1 MHGFVEQSKAQGVQ
15 SDEQQAQNFA
25 VLSSY
30 VDFDHYNV
38 WVPAGAWVNSAA
50 STTTLS
56 ANDAVPVRV
65 FADAATNTVT
75 YSFRRPRMWINGV
88 AQIRL
93 HYTGS
98 ANSTNNFRIE
108 CGIQVN
114 AENASTPASATT
126 AQNVPGP
133 ATAGLHLIT
142 RLFETSANTNA
153 FTYVDYA
160 DDLISVTITR
170 SGAHLNDTYAGE
182 FQLIGAEVYYTELK
196 TSPVGRRYRSDKRSV
211 AKD

>member
-1 MHGFVEQSKAQGVQ
+1 
-15 SDEQQAQNFA
+15 
-25 VLSSY
+25 
-30 VDFDHYNV
+30 
-38 WVPAGAWVNSAA
+38 
-50 STTTLS
+50 
-56 ANDAVPVRV
+56 
-65 FADAATNTVT
+65 
-75 YSFRRPRMWINGV
+75 MWINGV

-98 ANSTNNFRIE
+98 ANSTNTFRIE

-114 AENASTPASATT
+114 AEGATTPASVAT

-170 SGAHLNDTYAGE
+170 SGASTA
-182 FQLIGAEVYYTELK
+182 K
-196 TSPVGRRYRSDKRSV
+196 TLAAPR
-211 AKD
+211 

>member
-1 MHGFVEQSKAQGVQ
+1 MHGFIEQSKAQGVQ

-30 VDFDHYNV
+30 IDFDHYNV
-38 WVPAGAWVNSAA
+38 WIPADWWQNSSA
-50 STTTLS
+50 STTTMS

-65 FADAATNTVT
+65 FVDGATNTVT

-88 AQIRL
+88 AAIRL

-98 ANSTNNFRIE
+98 ASSTNNFRIG
-108 CGIQVN
+108 CGIQVSSEG
-114 AENASTPASATT
+114 ATTPASAVTS
-126 AQNVPGP
+126 QNVPGP
-133 ATAGLHLIT
+133 STAGFHLIT

-153 FTYVDYA
+153 FTYVDHA
-160 DDLISVTITR
+160 DDLISVTIMR
-170 SGAHLNDTYAGE
+170 SGADLNDTNAGE

-196 TSPVGRRYRSDKRSV
+196 TSPVGRKYDATKRSV
-211 AKD
+211 AKA

>member
-30 VDFDHYNV
+30 IDFDHYNV
-38 WVPAGAWVNSAA
+38 WIPAEWWQNSSA
-50 STTTLS
+50 STTTMS

-65 FADAATNTVT
+65 FVDGAENLVSYT
-75 YSFRRPRMWINGV
+75 FRRPRMWINGV
-88 AQIRL
+88 AAIRL

-98 ANSTNNFRIE
+98 VSSTNNFAIE
-108 CGIQVN
+108 CGIQVSG
-114 AENASTPASATT
+114 EGATT
-126 AQNVPGP
+126 PSAALTQQNLPGP
-133 ATAGLHLIT
+133 STAGFCLIT
-142 RLFETSANTNA
+142 RLFETSANTNC
-153 FTYVDYA
+153 FTYVDTA
-160 DDLISVTITR
+160 DDLITVSIRRLGTA
-170 SGAHLNDTYAGE
+170 GADANTGE

-196 TSPVGRRYRSDKRSV
+196 TQPVGRRYRSDKRSV

>member
-1 MHGFVEQSKAQGVQ
+1 MHGFIEQSKAQGVQ

-38 WVPAGAWVNSAA
+38 WVPAEDWQNDSS
-50 STTTLS
+50 STTTMS
-56 ANDAVPVRV
+56 TNNMTPVRV
-65 FADAATNTVT
+65 FVDGATNSVF

-88 AQIRL
+88 AQIRI

-98 ANSTNNFRIE
+98 TSSTNNFRIE
-108 CGIQVN
+108 AGVQVN
-114 AENASTPASATT
+114 GEGAATPTAASDRQSL
-126 AQNVPGP
+126 PGP
-133 ATAGLHLIT
+133 STAGFHLIS
-142 RLFETSANTNA
+142 RLFETSANTSA
-153 FTYVDYA
+153 FIYIDTA
-160 DDLISVTITR
+160 DDLISVSVGR
-170 SGAHLNDTYAGE
+170 LGGDGSDTNTGE
-182 FQLIGAEVYYTELK
+182 FWLIGAEIYYTELK